1 MIYAVHHF
9 KVSLMSNKCAEFEN
23 HHQSYISGHPGKKTY
38 KIHLSHWNWN
48 TTSLVQWA
56 SVRKQAE
63 TSSCHR
69 WPDTGFLQTQ
79 HEWSYCQLCSV
90 YVKLHPFGPFRSSNR
105 AFPCSSTLSK
115 QFDGDE
121 PLTQFNYQDLIDN
134 FLILLLHICKS
145 VTRIIMVLDQ
155 GYVFYLKCE
164 FYHYMFAGY
173 WMDIVGRSYMIIT
186 SGSWRVKYQWK
197 RLISNKSPLSWSS
210 EKNVMDI
217 SCTK

>member
-1 MIYAVHHF
+1 MSENKKRDLLATNDQTG
-9 KVSLMSNKCAEFEN
+9 VSSNSA
-23 HHQSYISGHPGKKTY
+23 Q
-38 KIHLSHWNWN
+38 
-48 TTSLVQWA
+48 
-56 SVRKQAE
+56 
-63 TSSCHR
+63 
-69 WPDTGFLQTQ
+69 
-79 HEWSYCQLCSV
+79 EWSYCQLCSV

-115 QFDGDE
+115 QFDGVE

-186 SGSWRVKYQWK
+186 SGSWRVKYQRK

-210 EKNVMDI
+210 KKNFMDI
-217 SCTK
+217 FMYKVVEIYNHMIVYNDNF